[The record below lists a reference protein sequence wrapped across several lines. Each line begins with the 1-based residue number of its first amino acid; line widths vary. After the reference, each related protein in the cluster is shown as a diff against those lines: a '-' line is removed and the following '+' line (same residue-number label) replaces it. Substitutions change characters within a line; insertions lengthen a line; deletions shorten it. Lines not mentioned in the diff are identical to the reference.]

1 MSEPAAA
8 RPASS
13 GALAGA
19 LILALGNPLRG
30 DDGVGGA
37 VLEQLA
43 ARGVPPGVTLL
54 DGGTAG
60 LETAL
65 LLQGHRRAIIVDAA
79 ELGRE
84 PGAWLRLSAA
94 QAPAQPERLRGGTLH
109 QAGLPEA
116 LALAEA
122 LALLPEHL
130 AIYGIQP
137 AQIGWSPGLSEPVRR
152 AVPAVCEA
160 ILGELGCH
168 AGRPDGKDKDEHG

>member
-1 MSEPAAA
+1 LSEPAAA
-8 RPASS
+8 RPATPCTH
-13 GALAGA
+13 AGA

-65 LLQGHRRAIIVDAA
+65 LLQGHRRAIIIDAA
-79 ELGRE
+79 EMGRE
-84 PGAWLRLSAA
+84 PGAWSRLSAE
-94 QAPAQPERLRGGTLH
+94 QAPASAGRLQGGTLH
-109 QAGLPEA
+109 RAGLPEA

-130 AIYGIQP
+130 SIYGIQP
-137 AQIGWSPGLSEPVRR
+137 AEIGWSPGLSEPVRR
-152 AVPAVCEA
+152 AVPAVCDA
-160 ILGELGCH
+160 ILGELGCSCS
-168 AGRPDGKDKDEHG
+168 RPDGKDRDAHG